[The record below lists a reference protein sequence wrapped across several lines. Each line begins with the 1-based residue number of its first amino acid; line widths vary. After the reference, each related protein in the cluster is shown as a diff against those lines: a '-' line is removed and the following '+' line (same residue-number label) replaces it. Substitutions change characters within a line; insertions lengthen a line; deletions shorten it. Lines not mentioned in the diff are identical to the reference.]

1 MNEIILC
8 KLGEVVLKGLNRRSF
23 EMKLMSNIRRR
34 TARFGKFRI
43 YSKQSTI
50 YVEPA
55 EETCDLSGA
64 YAACKQVFGIIAI
77 ARAVPCPKEKEAIL
91 ATAKTYLG
99 EALTAARSFKVESKR
114 ADKSFPMSSIQ
125 LSQWVGGEL
134 HEAYPHLKVDVHHP
148 ELTVYVE
155 VREDAAY
162 VHAPAEPAAGGL
174 PIGMGGRAVSL
185 LSGGLDSP
193 VSSYMIARR
202 GVELE
207 MVHFVSPPYTSQ
219 QALDKVLELAR
230 LLTVYCGRMIVHII
244 PFTEIQEELRRS
256 CRQLTRIP
264 AEEYMAYSEL
274 TNRASD
280 VWHKAKE
287 ENDFA
292 SFCPILQELVE
303 YNRKFAGY
311 YDAEKAPYDALLNEY
326 ERGVDTQQLD
336 VFFDT
341 LRKGL
346 VPLIRAIGEKPQI
359 DDSFLHLEYPVE
371 QQKAFADYLME
382 VMGLDRGHCGLGETE
397 HPFTLEFNN
406 KDVRITTNYDLHN
419 VASSMYSV
427 LHEGGHALYELGIR
441 DDLQY
446 TCLTGGVSMGV
457 HESQS
462 RFYENLI
469 GRSRAFIGAIYP
481 KVQEF
486 FPAQLGNVTA
496 EQFYRAVNKVEPS
509 LIRTES
515 DELTYCLHVMVRYE
529 IEKQLIAG
537 TLTAKEVPAA
547 WAELYKEYL
556 GVEVP
561 NDREGCLQDSHWS
574 GGSFGYFPSYALG
587 NAYGAQMLHNMEQE
601 FDVYGGVAHGDL
613 SAVTGWLREKGH
625 QYGHLLEPAE
635 VVRNACG
642 TFDAHYYLDYLTKKY
657 TELYNL

>member
-1 MNEIILC
+1 MEQNEKLRALETLQKKLYAYNCASNSLYLDAVTVAPKNTAEGRGVALSILA
-8 KLGEVVLKGLNRRSF
+8 GELQ
-23 EMKLMSNIRRR
+23 KLM
-34 TARFGKFRI
+34 TAPE
-43 YSKQSTI
+43 TLAL
-50 YVEPA
+50 VE
-55 EETCDLSGA
+55 
-64 YAACKQVFGIIAI
+64 
-77 ARAVPCPKEKEAIL
+77 
-91 ATAKTYLG
+91 
-99 EALTAARSFKVESKR
+99 
-114 ADKSFPMSSIQ
+114 
-125 LSQWVGGEL
+125 EL
-134 HEAYPHLKVDVHHP
+134 Y
-148 ELTVYVE
+148 
-155 VREDAAY
+155 
-162 VHAPAEPAAGGL
+162 
-174 PIGMGGRAVSL
+174 
-185 LSGGLDSP
+185 
-193 VSSYMIARR
+193 ARR
-202 GVELE
+202 E
-207 MVHFVSPPYTSQ
+207 T
-219 QALDKVLELAR
+219 LDTLHRREV
-230 LLTVYCGRMIVHII
+230 
-244 PFTEIQEELRRS
+244 EELRRS

-371 QQKAFADYLME
+371 QQKVFADYLME
-382 VMGLDRGHCGLGETE
+382 VMGIDRSHCGLGETE

-496 EQFYRAVNKVEPS
+496 EQFYRAINKAEPS
-509 LIRTES
+509 LIRTEA
-515 DELTYCLHVMVRYE
+515 DEVTYSLHVMVRYE
-529 IEKQLIAG
+529 LEKRVMHGELKVHDLPG
-537 TLTAKEVPAA
+537 E
-547 WAELYKEYL
+547 WNRLYKEYL
-556 GVEVP
+556 GVDVP
-561 NDREGCLQDSHWS
+561 DDKHGVLQDSHWS
-574 GGSFGYFPSYALG
+574 GGSIGYFPSYALG
-587 NAYGAQMLHNMEQE
+587 SAYGAQLLRKMKETV
-601 FDVYGGVAHGDL
+601 DVDECL
-613 SAVTGWLREKGH
+613 KTGNFAPINAWNREH
-625 QYGHLLEPAE
+625 IWQYGCLKKPGALLEQALGE
-635 VVRNACG
+635 K
-642 TFDAHYYLDYLTKKY
+642 FDPTVYTQYLEEKY
-657 TELYNL
+657 GEIYGL